1 MFRNLRPN
9 ISNSFITKYEQMKL
23 KITKY
28 EQNETYD
35 PLDFK
40 CLLLNTSKMKLNTS
54 KMKLTTHSRFQMFIT
69 KYEQNEKGPIFQIV
83 ITKYE
88 QNET

>member
-1 MFRNLRPN
+1 MF
-9 ISNSFITKYEQMKL
+9 
-23 KITKY
+23 ITKY

-40 CLLLNTSKMKLNTS
+40 YILQNTSKMKH
-54 KMKLTTHSRFQMFIT
+54 KAQ
-69 KYEQNEKGPIFQIV
+69 IFQIV
-83 ITKYE
+83 ITEYE